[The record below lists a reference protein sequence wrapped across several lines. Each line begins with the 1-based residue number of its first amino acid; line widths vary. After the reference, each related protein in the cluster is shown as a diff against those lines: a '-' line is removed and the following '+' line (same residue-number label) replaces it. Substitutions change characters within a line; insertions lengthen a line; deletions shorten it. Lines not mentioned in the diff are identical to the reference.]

1 MQTRSTIIGMIFAL
15 SLVLISI
22 LILPHEA
29 NAIPTKW
36 EKIDVSMSEL
46 LNSGWRISGHSS
58 SRTAFNNGTID
69 RFDEITYTF
78 LLTKNNDYV
87 FCNTV
92 NPSQP
97 KANLAACRK
106 IN

>member
-1 MQTRSTIIGMIFAL
+1 MGNISKIIGVIFAL
-15 SLVLISI
+15 SLAVMSI
-22 LILPHEA
+22 FILPHKA

-36 EKIDVSMSEL
+36 EKIDVSMAEL
-46 LNSGWRISGHSS
+46 LNSGWKISGHSS

-78 LLTKNNDYV
+78 LLTKNNDYI